1 MTHEQGPGESDQ
13 AQERMASE
21 YGRYF
26 LPEPAGTEQPPDR
39 SAWITRGSRYAPLSD
54 PWPEI
59 PDAGEVQRAH
69 AGFHAEVARSKPLL
83 DDDEERAKLAATT
96 IYQVLREA
104 LPLASLDSL
113 LRATKRLV
121 TRLKEPLD
129 A

>member
-1 MTHEQGPGESDQ
+1 MTHEQGPGES
-13 AQERMASE
+13 EF
-21 YGRYF
+21 GGYF
-26 LPEPAGTEQPPDR
+26 LPEPEGTEQPPETPID
-39 SAWITRGSRYAPLSD
+39 AWVYLARKGSRYAKPSD

-83 DDDEERAKLAATT
+83 DDDEERAKLAATA
-96 IYQVLREA
+96 IHQVLREA

-121 TRLKEPLD
+121 ARLREPLD